1 MQTEEEGL
9 KKLYSQYKWLTVISL
24 YLMALLQG
32 LHAIFFSIFF
42 WLSLGFGLI
51 ALNYYIALRRM
62 EQPNVQWQRSGAGN
76 PFQNKGKLVTNI
88 IAIVV
93 GLTIILITFGLIFSS
108 DDSDETQ
115 AQTQST
121 QEVSSEQNNQNAE
134 PTIYQLAAKEYDN
147 QNYRKSI
154 SMCRQALISQPQ
166 NLDLILLLGD
176 NYGSLKQYDSSYVWF
191 NKAYELGARSAYLSH
206 WMAYFYDEKGET
218 SRAIEFY
225 KDAVRQDS
233 TRTQIYDRLAEL
245 EPSRAAWYKSKSDQW
260 RAK

>member
-9 KKLYSQYKWLTVISL
+9 KKLYRQYKWLTIISL

-51 ALNYYIALRRM
+51 ALNYYIALRRK
-62 EQPNVQWQRSGAGN
+62 EQPNVEWQRSGASS
-76 PFQNKGKLVTNI
+76 PFQNKGKLITTM
-88 IAIVV
+88 IAIVIGGSIV
-93 GLTIILITFGLIFSS
+93 LATFGLILSS
-108 DDSDETQ
+108 DDSDESQTQ
-115 AQTQST
+115 AQTAQENSSGQS
-121 QEVSSEQNNQNAE
+121 NQATE
-134 PTIYQLAAKEYDN
+134 LTAYQLAAKEYDN
-147 QNYRKSI
+147 QDYRKSI
-154 SMCRQALISQPQ
+154 SMCRQALSSQPQ
-166 NLDLILLLGD
+166 DIDLILLLGD

-191 NKAYELGARSAYLSH
+191 SKAYELGARSAYLSH